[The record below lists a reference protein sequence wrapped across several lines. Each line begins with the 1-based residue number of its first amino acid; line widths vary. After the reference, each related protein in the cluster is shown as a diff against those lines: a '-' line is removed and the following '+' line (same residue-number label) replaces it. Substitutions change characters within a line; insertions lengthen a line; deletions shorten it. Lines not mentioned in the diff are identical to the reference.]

1 MTNIWKRLL
10 AGQPIWVL
18 YSFIPVTGISMV
30 ILPIHIMYL
39 LNKQIHSVYAFVQL
53 LIHATDATRMAATP
67 SLC

>member
-18 YSFIPVTGISMV
+18 YSFILVTGISMV

-53 LIHATDATRMAATP
+53 LIHATDATRTGATP